1 MVKTFNQTLTSVLKH
16 SWIVESGFDYGK
28 GPLVVKAN
36 GTGVLMED
44 DSTPEVSN
52 DQSWDVDLATDKE
65 QSYNRTEWANFS
77 SVVYTIPP
85 MKTTTLE
92 WTISSCTQEV
102 PWTSVVTVGGFF
114 AVWFKTKVN
123 GNNLWFCP
131 VTVLEDPL
139 LEHVRPE
146 ELEFVARGRYEGV
159 RTIETPAKVAPAP
172 EYGGPQNVSTVAP
185 PDVYDYA
192 EVQLPP
198 TGKPEAK
205 RCEVAQSDAVPAQSG
220 AVSFRNRSPVLY
232 ILLAT
237 NLLTMTVHVFP

>member
-1 MVKTFNQTLTSVLKH
+1 EL
-16 SWIVESGFDYGK
+16 
-28 GPLVVKAN
+28 
-36 GTGVLMED
+36 
-44 DSTPEVSN
+44 
-52 DQSWDVDLATDKE
+52 
-65 QSYNRTEWANFS
+65 
-77 SVVYTIPP
+77 
-85 MKTTTLE
+85 
-92 WTISSCTQEV
+92 

-146 ELEFVARGRYEGV
+146 ELEFVAHGRYEGV
-159 RTIETPAKVAPAP
+159 RTIETPAKVVPVP
-172 EYGGPQNVSTVAP
+172 EFGGPQNMSTAGTVAL
-185 PDVYDYA
+185 PDFYDYA

-198 TGKPEAK
+198 TGKPQAK
-205 RCEVAQSDAVPAQSG
+205 TCEVARSDAVSAQSG